1 MKPQGSRGHEIPN
14 DLKTQWLVLYW
25 KPHQWLSDTNW
36 WYSKTTI
43 FIQFLYFHPFS
54 SYQKKQRRKN
64 LSRRFSGSCTF
75 SKITKTYSRLVLLRV
90 TDFSYCRLRLNP
102 HPNQPKIREPPRNFF
117 CGFLKNLDWTFAKN
131 KILAWHDFPCKACFF
146 FSPFFSV
153 FFWPRFLKARAFLK
167 GLSNNPQR
175 PGIGGKHFKFSF

>member
-1 MKPQGSRGHEIPN
+1 MQVPILSKQPPIKKAVLPTRWWEFGQPNIWNICTRQTEIMKPQGSRGHEIPN

-117 CGFLKNLDWTFAKN
+117 V
-131 KILAWHDFPCKACFF
+131 DF
-146 FSPFFSV
+146 
-153 FFWPRFLKARAFLK
+153 
-167 GLSNNPQR
+167 
-175 PGIGGKHFKFSF
+175 